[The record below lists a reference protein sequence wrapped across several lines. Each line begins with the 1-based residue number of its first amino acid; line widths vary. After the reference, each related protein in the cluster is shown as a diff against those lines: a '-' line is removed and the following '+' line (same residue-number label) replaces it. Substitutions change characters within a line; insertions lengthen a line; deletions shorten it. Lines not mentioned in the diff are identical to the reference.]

1 MIKVNAD
8 MVHLIDSEKGET
20 MKKSKFVAVAVLSVL
35 AVGAGTLASCGGE
48 TEDNIINIQFVPSN
62 DPTKLATLAKHMEP
76 MLHEIEPNYE
86 FKITTGTTYAATT
99 TAMLADQVD
108 IGFLTAS
115 GYAEVT
121 LKNPGKV
128 EVLMTSVRDGYK
140 VQEDYKTEEEQRAA
154 MNGEVAGYEYLGQQ
168 SESKVNWYTSQL
180 VVANQ
185 YYVDANKDGKI
196 DILDMAGLTVGRMGS
211 TSGAGYL
218 RPLKYL
224 HDHGMEMVDE
234 ITDATKQIKGID
246 YGSAGYSAACQAMMD
261 GDVAGFWGYTDVR
274 YSNFYSKTDSEH
286 YQDKK
291 LFTDY
296 KVIAI
301 TDGIYNDTISA
312 RSNLSDA
319 KKEAVKRAFKEL
331 VKDGSKDEEGTGAYY
346 LYNLYSHTGY
356 TDAKDSD
363 FQGERDFY
371 QFCVDNGIIK

>member
-1 MIKVNAD
+1 MLGRRAQYKDLLIKNEWVPSLFSFFGSLLVSYVQGWAANVFFLNSLSFNSLFSLVTGMIKVNAD

-128 EVLMTSVRDGYK
+128 EVLMTAVRDGYR

-154 MNGEVAGYEYLGQQ
+154 MNGEVAGY
-168 SESKVNWYTSQL
+168 
-180 VVANQ
+180 
-185 YYVDANKDGKI
+185 
-196 DILDMAGLTVGRMGS
+196 
-211 TSGAGYL
+211 
-218 RPLKYL
+218 
-224 HDHGMEMVDE
+224 
-234 ITDATKQIKGID
+234 
-246 YGSAGYSAACQAMMD
+246 
-261 GDVAGFWGYTDVR
+261 
-274 YSNFYSKTDSEH
+274 
-286 YQDKK
+286 
-291 LFTDY
+291 
-296 KVIAI
+296 
-301 TDGIYNDTISA
+301 
-312 RSNLSDA
+312 
-319 KKEAVKRAFKEL
+319 
-331 VKDGSKDEEGTGAYY
+331 
-346 LYNLYSHTGY
+346 
-356 TDAKDSD
+356 
-363 FQGERDFY
+363 
-371 QFCVDNGIIK
+371 

>member
-140 VQEDYKTEEEQRAA
+140 VQEDYKTEGEQRAA

-168 SESKVNWYTSQL
+168 SESKVNWYSSQL
-180 VVANQ
+180 VIANQ

-291 LFTDY
+291 RITRSSRSPTASTTIPSPPARTSPTRRRKPSSMPSKSSSRMAARTKKAPAPITSTTSIPTPATPMLRI
-296 KVIAI
+296 VISRASA
-301 TDGIYNDTISA
+301 TSISSA
-312 RSNLSDA
+312 STTASSSN
-319 KKEAVKRAFKEL
+319 
-331 VKDGSKDEEGTGAYY
+331 
-346 LYNLYSHTGY
+346 
-356 TDAKDSD
+356 
-363 FQGERDFY
+363 
-371 QFCVDNGIIK
+371 